1 MTKLNGKI
9 LLIITGGIACYKS
22 LDLIRRLQDKKIE
35 IECILTE
42 SAKEFVKPLA
52 FESLIGK
59 KTHSNLFSL
68 DQEKKMTHINLAK
81 DCHAIL
87 VIPCT
92 ANFLGKIANGVA
104 DDLASNV
111 LMASNLKK
119 IVAPAMNS
127 NMWKNLAVKKKYK
140 NSTKYG
146 CNCSKTTIRKIS
158 LWYSRCWQAYGN

>member
-1 MTKLNGKI
+1 M
-9 LLIITGGIACYKS
+9 
-22 LDLIRRLQDKKIE
+22 E

-119 IVAPAMNS
+119 IVAQ
-127 NMWKNLAVKKKYK
+127 
-140 NSTKYG
+140 
-146 CNCSKTTIRKIS
+146 I
-158 LWYSRCWQAYGN
+158 

>member
-1 MTKLNGKI
+1 MTELKGKKI

-22 LDLIRRLQDKKIE
+22 LDLIRRLQDKKME

-59 KTHSNLFSL
+59 KIHSNLFSL

-104 DDLASNV
+104 DDLASNI

-127 NMWKNLAVKKKYK
+127 NMWGNLAVKK
-140 NSTKYG
+140 N
-146 CNCSKTTIRKIS
+146 IRT
-158 LWYSRCWQAYGN
+158 LLVLCVM